1 MTITANAPGK
11 GCKAYPHTI
20 PAKYQSRSQY
30 NTHLL
35 QSQIT
40 FQLVITKADTVSELE
55 CQARALQCFAE
66 LSRWNTRP
74 RPTHMPTVHVV
85 SAKTRAGI
93 AELQHAIATAALLDF
108 NATGLTK

>member
-1 MTITANAPGK
+1 M
-11 GCKAYPHTI
+11 
-20 PAKYQSRSQY
+20 
-30 NTHLL
+30 

-66 LSRWNTRP
+66 LSRWTTRP

-85 SAKTRAGI
+85 SSKTRAGI
-93 AELQHAIATAALLDF
+93 PELQHAIATAALLEF
-108 NATGLTK
+108 NESELRR